1 MYFLISIRHSYLKS
15 QVLTKILNF
24 CVSKEIEL
32 LYEQY
37 NGKILLNTVDI
48 KYFLDTLE
56 ELSTVQEVYKINGFT
71 DLKAIF
77 MDRKYNT
84 FAVRTNTDNSAKY
97 NRQVGTIISESFPD
111 LKVDLKN
118 PDITVHLEYLGKA
131 WYYFVKVI

>member
-24 CVSKEIEL
+24 CTSKNVEL

-37 NGKILLNTVDI
+37 NGKILLDTVDI

-56 ELSTVQEVYKINGFT
+56 ELSTVHEVYKINDFT
-71 DLKAIF
+71 DLKSIF
-77 MDRKYNT
+77 IDKKYNT
-84 FAVRTNTDNSAKY
+84 FAVRSNTENSAKY
-97 NRQVGTIISESFPD
+97 NQKAGAIISELYPD

-118 PDITVHLEYLGKA
+118 PDVTVYLEYLGKE
-131 WYYFVKVI
+131 WYYFCKS